1 MHKGSKDYME
11 NPDNT
16 HASNSKMAPDIKAPD
31 IKSDVRPKK
40 KIAEIKLLWGFLS
53 QYKSH
58 IAMALVAL
66 VIASG
71 ATLMI
76 PYAFRKMIDDGFS
89 SENADLVNGYFIF
102 LLLVAFVLAVATFA
116 RHFYVSW
123 IGERVVADIRNAVFN
138 NVIRLSPTFFE
149 KNLSGDI
156 VSRLTTDTTVIQSVV
171 GSTVSIALRNILT
184 LIGGLIFMAF
194 TSAKMLGL
202 VLLVVPLLVVPIIFL
217 GRKVRKL
224 SSQTQDKTAAASAK
238 ANENIGA
245 VQIIQAFTQEKR
257 EIERFGGYV
266 EQAFNTAIERIKIR
280 SWLTGIVILMIFGA
294 MDLVLWVGASDVI
307 SGRMTGGELAS
318 FVMYAALVAGAVGSL
333 SEVYG
338 ELQRAAGAISRCVEI
353 ISTEAD
359 IKAPENP
366 KVFPEQHEGRIE
378 FRDVTFTYPSRP
390 NEKILNAFK
399 LSVSKGEKLAIV
411 GPSGAGKSTVFQL
424 IQRFYDPA
432 GGQILIDG
440 VNIKDADPEEVRKR
454 LAIVPQESIIF
465 ATSVEENI
473 RYGNPNATD
482 EMVLAAAVAAR
493 ADEFII
499 KLPEGMRTY
508 LGERGTRLSGGQ
520 RQRIAIARA
529 ILRDAPILLLDEAT
543 SSLDAESEQKVQ
555 EALEKLMQNRTTLV
569 IAHRLATVQKADRI
583 VVLDGGQIVN
593 IGTHE
598 ELLKE
603 DGVYA
608 RLAKLQFGEN

>member
-1 MHKGSKDYME
+1 MKNS
-11 NPDNT
+11 DNT
-16 HASNSKMAPDIKAPD
+16 TAPVSEDVVIK
-31 IKSDVRPKK
+31 KK
-40 KIAEIKLLWGFLS
+40 KISEIKLLWSFLS
-53 QYKSH
+53 QYKVN
-58 IAMALVAL
+58 IVWALLAL
-66 VIASG
+66 IVASG

-76 PYAFRKMIDDGFS
+76 PYAFRNMIDDGFS
-89 SENADLVNGYFIF
+89 SENADLVNSYFIF
-102 LLLVAFVLAVATFA
+102 LLAVAFILAVATFA
-116 RHFYVSW
+116 RHYYVSW
-123 IGERVVADIRNAVFN
+123 IGERVVADIRNAVFK
-138 NVIRLSPTFFE
+138 NVIGLSPTFFE
-149 KNLSGDI
+149 ENLSGDI

-171 GSTVSIALRNILT
+171 GSTVSIALRNTLT
-184 LIGGLIFMAF
+184 LVGGLIFMAI

-202 VLLVVPLLVVPIIFL
+202 VLLVVPVVVIPIIFL

-224 SSQTQDKTAAASAK
+224 SSQTQDRTAAASAK
-238 ANENIGA
+238 ANEDIGA

-266 EQAFNTAIERIKIR
+266 ERAFDVAIQRIKIR

-307 SGRMTGGELAS
+307 AGEMTGGELAS

-353 ISTEAD
+353 ISTDAD
-359 IKAPENP
+359 IKAPDNP
-366 KVFPEQHEGRIE
+366 RVFPQQHEGRIDFNE
-378 FRDVTFTYPSRP
+378 VTFTYPSRP
-390 NEKILNAFK
+390 NDKILNKFN
-399 LSVSKGEKLAIV
+399 LSVAKGEKLAIV

-432 GGQILIDG
+432 NGQILIDG
-440 VNIKDADPEEVRKR
+440 VNIKEADPEEVRKR
-454 LAIVPQESIIF
+454 LAIVPQESVIF

-482 EMVLAAAVAAR
+482 AMVQAAAIAAR
-493 ADEFII
+493 ADEFIV
-499 KLPEGMRTY
+499 KLPEGMQTY

-555 EALEKLMQNRTTLV
+555 EALEKLMQDRTTLV

-583 VVLDGGQIVN
+583 VVMDNGHIVN
-593 IGTHE
+593 IGRHE
-598 ELLKE
+598 DLLKA

-608 RLAKLQFGEN
+608 RLAKLQFGED

>member
-1 MHKGSKDYME
+1 ME
-11 NPDNT
+11 NSDNT
-16 HASNSKMAPDIKAPD
+16 RAPDSKAAPD
-31 IKSDVRPKK
+31 SKTDVRPKK

-76 PYAFRKMIDDGFS
+76 PYAFRNMIDDGFS
-89 SENADLVNGYFIF
+89 SENADLVNVYFIF

-116 RHFYVSW
+116 RHYYVSW
-123 IGERVVADIRNAVFN
+123 IGERVVADIRNAVFG

-184 LIGGLIFMAF
+184 LIGGLLFMAF

-202 VLLVVPLLVVPIIFL
+202 VLLVVPLVVVPIIFL

-224 SSQTQDKTAAASAK
+224 SSQTQDKTAAASTK

-257 EIERFGGYV
+257 EIEKFGGYV
-266 EQAFNTAIERIKIR
+266 EQAFNVAIERIKIR

-307 SGRMTGGELAS
+307 SGEMTGGELAS

-366 KVFPEQHEGRIE
+366 QAFPKQHEGRIE

-390 NEKILNAFK
+390 NEKILNAFT
-399 LSVSKGEKLAIV
+399 LSVTKGEKLAIV

-482 EMVLAAAVAAR
+482 EMVQAAAVAAR

-499 KLPEGMRTY
+499 KLPEGMQTY
-508 LGERGTRLSGGQ
+508 LGERGSRLSGGQ